1 MIDFWSSATLQSQEN
16 LRSYWCEMMAGLHA
30 VSFDRPWHADDF
42 FALAQRPTA
51 LWGLL
56 PAVDATDILD
66 AMIVVDDMIEE
77 AEILTLAVRPCCRNR
92 GLGKKIMNHLV
103 KYYPRPRYFLD
114 VATDNIAAIKLY
126 SALGF
131 KGLSVRK
138 GYYQHGGEHKDAL
151 VMVLQDRI
159 E

>member
-1 MIDFWSSATLQSQEN
+1 
-16 LRSYWCEMMAGLHA
+16 MAILND
-30 VSFDRPWHADDF
+30 VFFEYPWHADDF

-56 PAVDATDILD
+56 PAVDATNILD
-66 AMIVVDDMIEE
+66 AMIVVDDMVEE

-92 GLGKKIMNHLV
+92 GLGKKILGNLV

-114 VATDNIAAIKLY
+114 VASDNIPALKLY

-131 KGLSVRK
+131 TRLSIRK
-138 GYYQHGGEHKDAL
+138 RYYRHGDEHKDAV
-151 VMVLQDRI
+151 VMVLQGTI